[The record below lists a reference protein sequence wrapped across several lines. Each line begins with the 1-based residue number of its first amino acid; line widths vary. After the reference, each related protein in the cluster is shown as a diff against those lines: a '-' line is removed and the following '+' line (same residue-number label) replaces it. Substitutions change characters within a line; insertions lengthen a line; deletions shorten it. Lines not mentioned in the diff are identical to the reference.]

1 MPVQPNLVGPAAE
14 QPWRILRIMNEFVE
28 GFDELAGM
36 DPGISI
42 FGSARAARNSREYA
56 LARKVARMIAE
67 RGVPVI
73 TGGGPGIMEAA
84 NRGAREGRG
93 ISVGLNISLP
103 AEQAINRYVNKQITF
118 RYFFARKY
126 MFLYHSMAFLIFPGG
141 FGTSDELFESLTL
154 VQTERS
160 PRFPIVLVGSD
171 YWRGLTGWLR
181 RSMLK
186 NGYIS
191 PEDLDLLRVADGPQE
206 ILDAALAPAA
216 TDARKSRAH
225 KKAAGKRM

>member
-1 MPVQPNLVGPAAE
+1 MPVQPSLVGPSSE

-36 DPGISI
+36 DPGVSI
-42 FGSARAARNSREYA
+42 FGSARAPRNSREYA
-56 LARKVARMIAE
+56 LARKVARLIAE

-84 NRGAREGRG
+84 NRGAREGGG
-93 ISVGLNISLP
+93 ISVGLNINLP

-141 FGTSDELFESLTL
+141 FGTADELFESLTL

-160 PRFPIVLVGSD
+160 PRFPIVLVGSA
-171 YWRGLTGWLR
+171 YWRGMLGWLK
-181 RSMLK
+181 RSMLHD
-186 NGYIS
+186 GYIS
-191 PEDLDLLRVADGPQE
+191 PEDMGLLRVADEPQD
-206 ILDAALAPAA
+206 ILDAALAPS
-216 TDARKSRAH
+216 TEDARNSRTRRKS
-225 KKAAGKRM
+225 AGKRL